1 MTKKLTI
8 SVPDE
13 VADRLAQEDNVS
25 AFITSALRRVMAG
38 EEVRR
43 RHREVGY
50 EVPERWV
57 EAARDDRERLEATVA
72 QIPTER
78 RADLE
83 AFSARLRARDREF
96 IERMINQE
104 ND

>member
-25 AFITSALRRVMAG
+25 AFIASAVRRVMVG

-57 EAARDDRERLEATVA
+57 DAARMDRERIDASVA
-72 QIPTER
+72 QIPAER

-83 AFSARLRARDREF
+83 SFSARLRTRDPEL
-96 IERMINQE
+96 IQRMINGE
-104 ND
+104 SD